1 MISRL
6 LTDFFPKHDILF
18 TDIQFYFNEADET
31 QTCFIP
37 PKKPVAAFFFVLHKV
52 SISIVLNLWTLIGRG
67 ASQEIGAIFQDPAEQ
82 NSRGKGI
89 LLLALITFS
98 DITVY

>member
-1 MISRL
+1 MAFYSQTYNSILMRL
-6 LTDFFPKHDILF
+6 MKLKPVS
-18 TDIQFYFNEADET
+18 Y
-31 QTCFIP
+31 P

-89 LLLALITFS
+89 LLLPLITFS